1 MNPLH
6 IPRTVLA
13 CVGVAIDTAVR
24 MHCQN
29 RDYEAAVGAAAPK
42 SERGLVE
49 AEAEIEVH
57 ESSSSTNCPPGCN
70 AQGWHFSDDNSHVVL
85 HDPALVT
92 FPIDP
97 AASATAAPSPAIP
110 PAGDTDPVGV
120 VDGPPASAAPAG
132 PPSGD
137 LIAAVLG
144 RHRHYMYHIGDHAC
158 ACGQRFT
165 DYVFWRDHAAEV
177 IAERIEKATST
188 AQLTRGNLFE
198 AAATIRAA
206 VPYAPVDDDI
216 DIAAHLYALAD
227 RLDAAALVYPTP

>member
-6 IPRTVLA
+6 IPRTILA
-13 CVGVAIDTAVR
+13 CVGVVIDTAVR

-29 RDYEAAVGAAAPK
+29 RDYEAAVRAAAPK
-42 SERGLVE
+42 SEREPVE
-49 AEAEIEVH
+49 AEAER
-57 ESSSSTNCPPGCN
+57 PPY
-70 AQGWHFSDDNSHVVL
+70 
-85 HDPALVT
+85 
-92 FPIDP
+92 P
-97 AASATAAPSPAIP
+97 AATPTAAPSPAIP

-206 VPYAPVDDDI
+206 VPYAPADDDI
-216 DIAAHLYALAD
+216 DIAAHLYTLAD